1 MKPISEMTDK
11 EFDKYLKTIKPTL
24 PPWCKDGAKCSH
36 YSSEEFVD
44 RNGNRAMVTIAYWT
58 DKKGEKK
65 ESVSTVEWE
74 VDK

>member
-36 YSSEEFVD
+36 YSSEGFVD
-44 RNGNRAMVTIAYWT
+44 RKWKSSCCDNYPLCG
-58 DKKGEKK
+58 
-65 ESVSTVEWE
+65 
-74 VDK
+74 

>member
-24 PPWCKDGAKCSH
+24 PPWAKDGAKLSH

-44 RNGNRAMVTIAYWT
+44 RNGNRAVVTTAHWV

-65 ESVSTVEWE
+65 ESISTVEWE
-74 VDK
+74 V